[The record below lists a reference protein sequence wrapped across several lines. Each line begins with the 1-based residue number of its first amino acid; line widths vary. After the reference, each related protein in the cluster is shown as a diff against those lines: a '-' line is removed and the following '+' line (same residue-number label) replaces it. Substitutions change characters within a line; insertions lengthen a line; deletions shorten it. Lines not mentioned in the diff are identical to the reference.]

1 MQTARVKLAST
12 DIKKL
17 DALAL
22 EIKGIAEKFGASV
35 SGPIPLPTKK
45 MKVVVR
51 KSPSGAGTATFD
63 RWEMRV
69 HKRVVEVGM
78 NERALRQIMRVE
90 VPEEVNIEIELR
102 EKVS

>member
-1 MQTARVKLAST
+1 MQTARVKLSSV
-12 DIKKL
+12 DIHKI

-22 EIKGIAEKFGASV
+22 EIKDIANKFGASV
-35 SGPIPLPTKK
+35 AGPIPLPTKR
-45 MKVVVR
+45 MKVVTR
-51 KSPSGAGTATFD
+51 KNPSGNGTAVFD

-102 EKVS
+102 E

>member
-1 MQTARVKLAST
+1 MQTARVKLSSV
-12 DIKKL
+12 DIHKI

-22 EIKGIAEKFGASV
+22 EIKDIANKFGASV
-35 SGPIPLPTKK
+35 AGPIPLPTKR
-45 MKVVVR
+45 MKVVTR
-51 KSPSGAGTATFD
+51 KNPSGNGTAVFD

-90 VPEEVNIEIELR
+90 VPDEVNIEIELR
-102 EKVS
+102 E